1 MTLLPAKAITMPAC
15 QPNETPCKHFILCD
29 NQQQKRT
36 KKIHL
41 KKLRPIIGSKIAV
54 VATRLAR

>member
-15 QPNETPCKHFILCD
+15 QPNETPCKHFIPCD

-41 KKLRPIIGSKIAV
+41 KKLSPILGQK
-54 VATRLAR
+54 